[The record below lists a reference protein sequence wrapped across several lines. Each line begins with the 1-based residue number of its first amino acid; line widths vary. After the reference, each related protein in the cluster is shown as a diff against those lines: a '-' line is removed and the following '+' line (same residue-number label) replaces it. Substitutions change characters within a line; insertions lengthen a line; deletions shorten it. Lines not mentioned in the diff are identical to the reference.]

1 MMMEQLGIRK
11 MQGSIVEMLKDEI
24 LSGNIPCQTEMTQN
38 ELASSLGVSRMPVRE
53 ALIILEY
60 QGLIERLPNNH
71 VRVAEFS
78 ADYFKRLFCLCGE
91 LELEEMARRQQAVA
105 LSEVPLPEVPLS
117 DEMDF
122 HRELYRKSEHSYIRK
137 TLQTITE
144 IYIAFALKCRDY
156 EPEQGRKLLGQVMEL
171 MGSGADGREERN
183 SGAKVSECAEAGLG
197 ADVKQQAATL
207 LNQYFETL
215 TEAIMRERA
224 R

>member
-1 MMMEQLGIRK
+1 MMMEQLGIKK

-78 ADYFKRLFCLCGE
+78 ADYFKRLFCLCGK
-91 LELEEMARRQQAVA
+91 LELEEMARQQAMEQ
-105 LSEVPLPEVPLS
+105 SEVPPPEMSLPG
-117 DEMDF
+117 EMEF
-122 HRELYRKSEHSYIRK
+122 HRELYRKSEQSYIRK

-156 EPEQGRKLLGQVMEL
+156 EPEQGRRLLGQVMEV
-171 MGSGADGREERN
+171 MGNGAHERAEKDSGATA
-183 SGAKVSECAEAGLG
+183 SGSAE
-197 ADVKQQAATL
+197 VKQQAAAL
-207 LNQYFETL
+207 LNQYFDTL

>member
-1 MMMEQLGIRK
+1 MMMEQLGIKK

-78 ADYFKRLFCLCGE
+78 ADYFKRLFCLCGK
-91 LELEEMARRQQAVA
+91 LELEEMARQQAMEQ
-105 LSEVPLPEVPLS
+105 SEVPPPEMSLPG
-117 DEMDF
+117 EMEF

-156 EPEQGRKLLGQVMEL
+156 EPEQGRRLLGQVMEV
-171 MGSGADGREERN
+171 MGNGAHERAEKDSGATA
-183 SGAKVSECAEAGLG
+183 SGSAE
-197 ADVKQQAATL
+197 VKQQAAAL
-207 LNQYFETL
+207 LNQYFDTL

>member
-1 MMMEQLGIRK
+1 MMMEQLGIKK

-78 ADYFKRLFCLCGE
+78 ADYFKRLFCLCGK
-91 LELEEMARRQQAVA
+91 LELEEMARQQAMEQ
-105 LSEVPLPEVPLS
+105 SEVPPPEMSLPG
-117 DEMDF
+117 EMEF

-156 EPEQGRKLLGQVMEL
+156 EPEQGRRLLGQVMEV
-171 MGSGADGREERN
+171 MGNGAHERAEKDSGATA
-183 SGAKVSECAEAGLG
+183 SGSAE
-197 ADVKQQAATL
+197 VKQQAAAL
-207 LNQYFETL
+207 LNQYFDTL
-215 TEAIMRERA
+215 TEAIMREGA

>member
-1 MMMEQLGIRK
+1 MMMEQLGIKK
-11 MQGSIVEMLKDEI
+11 MQGSIVGMLKDEI

-91 LELEEMARRQQAVA
+91 LELEEMARQQAMEQ
-105 LSEVPLPEVPLS
+105 SEVPPPEVSLPG
-117 DEMDF
+117 EIEF

-156 EPEQGRKLLGQVMEL
+156 EPEQGRKLLEQVMEV
-171 MGSGADGREERN
+171 MGGGAHERAEKDSGAN
-183 SGAKVSECAEAGLG
+183 VSVSAE
-197 ADVKQQAATL
+197 VKQQAAAL
-207 LNQYFETL
+207 LNQYFDKL

>member
-1 MMMEQLGIRK
+1 MMMEQLGIKK

-91 LELEEMARRQQAVA
+91 LELEEMARQQQAMEQ
-105 LSEVPLPEVPLS
+105 SEVPPPEVSLPG
-117 DEMDF
+117 EMDF

-156 EPEQGRKLLGQVMEL
+156 EPEQGRKLLGQVMEV
-171 MGSGADGREERN
+171 MGGGAHERAEKD
-183 SGAKVSECAEAGLG
+183 SGAKVSVSAE
-197 ADVKQQAATL
+197 VKQQAAAL
-207 LNQYFETL
+207 LNQYFDKL